1 MGVVGYVGQKG
12 DKGDDCIEPP
22 MGPKGDRGFPGPVG
36 PPGPPGEKGIP
47 GPPGFPGSNG
57 VKGAIGLQGPPGP
70 VGLPGLPG
78 PVGAPGLPGLQGP
91 VGVPGI
97 PGEPGLPCEPASDY
111 LTGILLVKHSQ
122 SQLLPV
128 CDAGHIK
135 LWEGYSLL
143 FTDGDERAHSQDLGY
158 AGSCV
163 RKFSTM
169 PFLFCD
175 INNVCHYGNRGDR
188 SYWLSTTSPIPMMP
202 VQESEIEQYISRCV
216 VCEVPAN
223 VLAVHSQS
231 LNIPDCPQGWTGL
244 WIGYSFLMHTG
255 AGAQGGGQ
263 SLSSSGSCLEDFR
276 ATPFIECNGNKGQC
290 HYYMNEISF
299 WMATIEDRQQFQAPE
314 QQTLK
319 AGNLRSKISR
329 CQVCIKN
336 T

>member
-1 MGVVGYVGQKG
+1 M
-12 DKGDDCIEPP
+12 I
-22 MGPKGDRGFPGPVG
+22 
-36 PPGPPGEKGIP
+36 
-47 GPPGFPGSNG
+47 N
-57 VKGAIGLQGPPGP
+57 IGKKVINSKIDQ
-70 VGLPGLPG
+70 
-78 PVGAPGLPGLQGP
+78 
-91 VGVPGI
+91 I
-97 PGEPGLPCEPASDY
+97 
-111 LTGILLVKHSQ
+111 
-122 SQLLPV
+122 
-128 CDAGHIK
+128 
-135 LWEGYSLL
+135 
-143 FTDGDERAHSQDLGY
+143 F
-158 AGSCV
+158 
-163 RKFSTM
+163 F
-169 PFLFCD
+169 FL
-175 INNVCHYGNRGDR
+175 Y
-188 SYWLSTTSPIPMMP
+188 
-202 VQESEIEQYISRCV
+202 RCV

-244 WIGYSFLMHTG
+244 WIGYSFLMVRILFFIVKIFIVLMEKVRRAWKKKTLNDFLQHTG

>member
-1 MGVVGYVGQKG
+1 M
-12 DKGDDCIEPP
+12 
-22 MGPKGDRGFPGPVG
+22 
-36 PPGPPGEKGIP
+36 
-47 GPPGFPGSNG
+47 
-57 VKGAIGLQGPPGP
+57 
-70 VGLPGLPG
+70 
-78 PVGAPGLPGLQGP
+78 
-91 VGVPGI
+91 
-97 PGEPGLPCEPASDY
+97 
-111 LTGILLVKHSQ
+111 
-122 SQLLPV
+122 
-128 CDAGHIK
+128 
-135 LWEGYSLL
+135 
-143 FTDGDERAHSQDLGY
+143 
-158 AGSCV
+158 
-163 RKFSTM
+163 
-169 PFLFCD
+169 
-175 INNVCHYGNRGDR
+175 
-188 SYWLSTTSPIPMMP
+188 
-202 VQESEIEQYISRCV
+202 

-244 WIGYSFLMHTG
+244 WIGYSFLMVRTLLYSRKNFHRSDEESETKMEKEKRWILQHTG